1 MKENSCQIAPRSI
14 QNLFDLIELDGIT
27 PPIIQASCPG
37 GFMAGDLLGRF
48 ELSAILLCGP
58 LRGIIY
64 TIERG
69 RSREDGDLSG
79 TAEQVRCINLCLDH
93 Q

>member
-1 MKENSCQIAPRSI
+1 
-14 QNLFDLIELDGIT
+14 
-27 PPIIQASCPG
+27 
-37 GFMAGDLLGRF
+37 MAGDLLGRF